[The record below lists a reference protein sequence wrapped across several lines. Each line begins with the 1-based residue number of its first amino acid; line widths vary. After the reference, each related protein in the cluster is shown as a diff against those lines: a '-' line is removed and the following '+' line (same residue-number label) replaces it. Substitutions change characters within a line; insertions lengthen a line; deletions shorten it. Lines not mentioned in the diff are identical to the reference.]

1 MLAKRYFSFGYELC
15 TIFKDMSNI
24 IKKDIVTSPE
34 IYFDTQKK
42 GLDQRLEKVKLTKE
56 EEDAIIASKTTKTI
70 RDKVLGLF
78 KVGEVI
84 NTILNWNEEI
94 DGDIK
99 EAKKEYLL
107 ASYFDKTDQ
116 TEDAIGKIKQFLTNP
131 QGNTLFNKIL
141 SILDNTPPD
150 IELTDHLATVLQHIV
165 NSDFASLFEDH
176 KFALNQIEMLTP
188 QALTILS
195 DYKRWPAWQ
204 LTSYSS
210 NGPRLTSHWLPDFVN
225 VYSASKGI
233 TDPSMKAKISHS
245 MNDLIKNRYAE
256 GMLTTQKLVA
266 AAFLTDIGKLVV
278 KYVE

>member
-1 MLAKRYFSFGYELC
+1 M
-15 TIFKDMSNI
+15 TNI
-24 IKKDIVTSPE
+24 IKKDIVTNPE
-34 IYFDTQKK
+34 IYYDTKKK
-42 GLDQRLEKVKLTKE
+42 GLDQRLEKFELTKE
-56 EEDAIIASKTTKTI
+56 EEDAIVASKTTKTI

-84 NTILNWNEEI
+84 ATILNWNEEI
-94 DGDIK
+94 EGDIK

-116 TEDAIGKIKQFLTNP
+116 TKNAIENIKQFLTNP

-141 SILDNTPPD
+141 TILDNTPPD
-150 IELTDHLATVLQHIV
+150 AELTDHLATVLQHII
-165 NSDFASLFEDH
+165 NSDFTGLFEEH
-176 KFALNQIEMLTP
+176 KFALNQLEMLTP

-195 DYKRWPAWQ
+195 DYKCWPTWQ

-225 VYSASKGI
+225 IYSVSKEI
-233 TDPSMKAKISHS
+233 SDPSMKAKISHS
-245 MNDLIKNRYAE
+245 MNDLIKNRYVE
-256 GMLTTQKLVA
+256 GMLTTHKLVA
-266 AAFLTDIGKLVV
+266 AAFLTDIGKLLV